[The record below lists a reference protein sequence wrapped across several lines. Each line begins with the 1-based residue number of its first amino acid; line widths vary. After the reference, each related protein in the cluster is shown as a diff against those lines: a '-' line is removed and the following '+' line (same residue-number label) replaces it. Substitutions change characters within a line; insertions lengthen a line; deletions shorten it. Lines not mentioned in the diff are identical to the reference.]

1 MNSNLKFGTYQKAEE
16 NCNKI
21 MIPDL
26 CQNQTQRSLLKT
38 ISIGKYGRYW
48 TGIKRFNS
56 THFKGNSI
64 LSKNDLAC
72 VGSESHPVNYL
83 RDYTRLG
90 LSITPFTDFFNIRQ
104 APAKDTLIFQTKHL
118 PHFFEKMMGRLMF
131 TGKMNGQM
139 M

>member
-1 MNSNLKFGTYQKAEE
+1 MQERQAYYFCDEDEIMNSNLKFGTYQKAEE

-38 ISIGKYGRYW
+38 FSIGKYGRYW

-90 LSITPFTDFFNIRQ
+90 LSITPFTDFLLFVMLQ
-104 APAKDTLIFQTKHL
+104 LKAL
-118 PHFFEKMMGRLMF
+118 
-131 TGKMNGQM
+131 
-139 M
+139 